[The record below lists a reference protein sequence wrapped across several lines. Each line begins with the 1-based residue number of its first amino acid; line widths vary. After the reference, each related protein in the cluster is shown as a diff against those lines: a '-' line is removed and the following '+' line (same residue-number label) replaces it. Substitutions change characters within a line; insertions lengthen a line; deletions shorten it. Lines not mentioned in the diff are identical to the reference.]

1 MWDFPKTLW
10 TIQIYFELLNHNV
23 FRYAIC
29 AGDFLTSLN
38 AQEPSEVNS
47 TGTLHCYI
55 IPMVRFT
62 PH

>member
-38 AQEPSEVNS
+38 AQEP
-47 TGTLHCYI
+47 
-55 IPMVRFT
+55 
-62 PH
+62 